1 MDIDIDAGAGRG
13 DDPLSLLIAQDL
25 DPLSLDELTA
35 RIAVLS
41 REIERCQRHRDRA
54 SAHRSSAEALFSKS

>member
-1 MDIDIDAGAGRG
+1 MDIDSEAGAGRS
-13 DDPLSLLIAQDL
+13 DDPLSALIVQDL
-25 DPLSLDELTA
+25 DPLSLDELAA

-54 SAHRSSAEALFSKS
+54 IAHRSSAEALFSKS